1 MGACISR
8 VLARTDG
15 SGGAAARRART
26 CGCAQRCCC
35 CCGGGHDRSHRAQQP
50 TAPDTIQPSHMH
62 HTHNSH
68 NHPMAVAAVGAR
80 AGGSS
85 GSSSR
90 PKPAPSSMAPSAA
103 AGAPGLARLATRTYA
118 EFVWSLCFGLAT
130 VAAVSRDC
138 AQLGHHAVALWRAR
152 CAWHAARKNNH
163 PSTHTTTTT
172 PPQPTTTTHT
182 RTGTARLRRGARA
195 RRLQVAERRAAHRA
209 RAAAQARLRG
219 DERRS
224 AKAGMEW
231 RQHEKKSLRFFLRPL
246 RPSPPATYIG
256 SFIAFWCV
264 RVNTTAP
271 RRGVFLLAVHDAPA
285 HPSMA
290 APPSWRA
297 AHFIRRSISSWF

>member
-1 MGACISR
+1 
-8 VLARTDG
+8 
-15 SGGAAARRART
+15 
-26 CGCAQRCCC
+26 
-35 CCGGGHDRSHRAQQP
+35 
-50 TAPDTIQPSHMH
+50 MH

-231 RQHEKKSLRFFLRPL
+231 RQHEKKSLRFFFA
-246 RPSPPATYIG
+246 PSASLSSGHIYRFIHCFLVCARQHNGAETRRFFVG
-256 SFIAFWCV
+256 SA
-264 RVNTTAP
+264 
-271 RRGVFLLAVHDAPA
+271 
-285 HPSMA
+285 
-290 APPSWRA
+290 
-297 AHFIRRSISSWF
+297 RRSRASVNGGAPLVAGRPFHPPQHFVVVLTRLTAVLCSRDLLVSDAVMLLNTAELCE